1 MFLAGNGVVTDVAL
15 QTRGSVAAMV
25 VAFVMVI
32 FMRTMGPNRLSRI
45 EGAVLLSGYAVVLA
59 MLATSA
65 GT

>member
-1 MFLAGNGVVTDVAL
+1 MVTDVAL
-15 QTRGSVAAMV
+15 QTRGSVAAIV

-45 EGAVLLSGYAVVLA
+45 EGAVLLGGYAVVLA